1 MNKFALISVALAALP
16 WENALGEVSGR
27 ITVASEYIYR
37 GQAQSNGNPALQAGI
52 DYAHRSGLFLGAWAS
67 TLDLESPSGR
77 RDAELTY
84 YLGWHFA
91 GDSRLSGAVSLTR
104 YTYPGQ
110 TTAFSYDY
118 TEALASAT
126 WDGRYSLEVGY
137 ASEVYGFPVD
147 ARHIELRV
155 DWPLRNAWMVSG
167 GLGFND
173 LEKLGSSRYAY
184 GDIGVSARYSRFTFD
199 LRWYNNERPD
209 GFIGQLSAGSQ
220 LVGAVSLGF

>member
-1 MNKFALISVALAALP
+1 MRKYALISIALAAWP
-16 WENALGEVSGR
+16 WEIAAGEVSGR
-27 ITVASEYIYR
+27 VTVASEYIYR
-37 GQAQSNGNPALQAGI
+37 GQAQSSGNLALQAGI

-67 TLDLESPSGR
+67 TLDLESPTGR

-84 YLGWHFA
+84 YLGWHFS
-91 GDSRLSGAVSLTR
+91 GESRLSGSVSLTR

-118 TEALASAT
+118 TEALVSAT
-126 WDGRYSLEVGY
+126 WDGRYSLEFGF
-137 ASEVYGFPVD
+137 AQDVYGFPAD
-147 ARHIELRV
+147 SRHVELRA
-155 DWPLRNAWMVSG
+155 DWPLRNAWVISG

-173 LEKLGSSRYAY
+173 LDELGSSRYAY

-199 LRWYNNERPD
+199 LRWYNNERPA